1 MRSAST
7 KEPILLVANFE
18 SDVGYAW
25 WLMENFWHLISMAAS
40 DQGRACLLAYPRIGA
55 IPDVIRD
62 SPVETV
68 EFKFDYRTWADV
80 RRGLALIRS
89 RNIRA
94 IYLTD
99 WPYFHPAY
107 LLWRLV
113 GVRRIVMH
121 DHSGGDRPTLS
132 GVRAFL
138 KDALHATRVF
148 APSRFVAVSPFIA
161 RRMQSNGRV
170 PASRCTTVTNG
181 IRPFHCDRDSRG
193 TVRRSLKIPDEAV
206 LVSLVSRA
214 THNKNLEFAV
224 RCMAAVLQDPEMRDR
239 VYAVHC
245 GDGPDLGAFEAAV
258 DAAGISDR
266 FRFLGRRP
274 DVRAILC
281 ASDIAFHPSKYEAMS
296 LAILEFMNAE
306 LAILTSDAP
315 SVCAAIEPGATG
327 LTYQRDSEAD
337 ACRQLRVLIG
347 SEELRRSL
355 GTRAAQT
362 CRERYSL
369 DAMNRAFVDGVLPAL

>member
-1 MRSAST
+1 MHSSST
-7 KEPILLVANFE
+7 KGSILLVANFE

-25 WLMENFWHLISMAAS
+25 WLMENFWHLISLAAR

-62 SPVETV
+62 SPLETL
-68 EFKFDYRTWADV
+68 EFRFDYRTWADV
-80 RRGLALIRS
+80 KRGLALIRS
-89 RNIRA
+89 RNVRA

-107 LLWRLV
+107 LLWRLA

-121 DHSGGDRPTLS
+121 DHSGGERPRL
-132 GVRAFL
+132 GGIRAFL
-138 KDALHATRVF
+138 KDALHATRVL
-148 APSRFVAVSPFIA
+148 APSRYVAVSPYIA

-181 IRPFHCDRDSRG
+181 IRPFRCDRSSRSA
-193 TVRRSLKIPDEAV
+193 VRRSLGIPEDAV

-214 THNKNLEFAV
+214 THNKNLVFAV
-224 RCMAAVLQDPEMRDR
+224 RCMAAVLQDPAMRDR
-239 VYAVHC
+239 VFAVHC
-245 GDGPDLGAFEAAV
+245 GDGPDLRAFEAAA
-258 DAAGISDR
+258 DAAGITDR

-315 SVCAAIEPGATG
+315 SVCAAIEPEVTG
-327 LTYQRDSEAD
+327 LTYRCDDEVD
-337 ACRQLRVLIG
+337 ACRQLRRLIG

-355 GTRAAQT
+355 GAQAAHA

-369 DAMNRAFVDGVLPAL
+369 DAMNRAFVDEVLPAL